1 MSVDAL
7 ALLKIRGLVIPS
19 DIPGAGLPVAHH
31 GDASVISTFIN
42 VDSLAPDEFALTL
55 RNLLGPLLDA
65 HDDPRGI
72 LIFPDLSPFRG
83 KSYRAIVKQVEAAG
97 FWAPKVDADHVPARY
112 TQAQSGTHDELV
124 ARMIEQMGRAAALD
138 YDLVAQVHAISELTG
153 TPSEEGAAHG
163 KTLAD
168 ALGAEFAARYAESL
182 RALVRQ
188 DHERREETFA
198 TARELHARS
207 ERGEP
212 LVTPAG
218 VGEFLESSA
227 GDALLRNLDPSVRER
242 LEKQLSAV
250 DASTLAPDDLGNVLR
265 TALERT
271 SDEID
276 APRSTSKKK

>member
-7 ALLKIRGLVIPS
+7 ALLEIRDLVIPP
-19 DIPGAGLPVAHH
+19 DAPGAGLPVAHH
-31 GDASVISTFIN
+31 GDASVVSTFIN
-42 VDSLAPDEFALTL
+42 VDSLAPDEFALAL
-55 RNLLGPLLDA
+55 RKLLGPLLDA

-72 LIFPDLSPFRG
+72 LFFPDLSPFRG
-83 KSYRAIVKQVEAAG
+83 KSYAAIVKQVEGAG
-97 FWAPKVDADHVPARY
+97 FWAPKVDADYVPARY
-112 TQAQSGTHDELV
+112 TQARSGTHDELV
-124 ARMIEQMGRAAALD
+124 ARMIEQMGRDAALD

-153 TPSEEGAAHG
+153 TPSEEGTAHG
-163 KTLAD
+163 KTLTD

-182 RALVRQ
+182 RALVRH
-188 DHERREETFA
+188 DHERREEAFA

-227 GDALLRNLDPSVRER
+227 ADALLRNLDPSVRER
-242 LEKQLSAV
+242 LEKEFGAV
-250 DASTLAPDDLGNVLR
+250 DATALAPDDLGKSLR

-271 SDEID
+271 GGEVST
-276 APRSTSKKK
+276 AQPTSKKK